1 MEKDMTHGSPAKVLL
16 NFTVPVL
23 LGGIFQQFYS
33 MADTIIV
40 GKIIGTKALAAAGST
55 GTLSFLLIVSLLGMT
70 TGFTVPTAQRF
81 GAEDMAGMR
90 KAFAMSGFL
99 SLFISLL
106 MTTFSMLGMKPL
118 LQLMNT
124 PGDIFQDAYTY
135 IMIICAGI
143 TAQILYTLLSAT
155 LRALGN
161 SKTPP
166 YFLIFAAALN
176 IILDIIFIVVFHMGV
191 AGAAYATVF
200 SQGVSGLLC
209 LFYIV
214 RKVPILRLKRKD
226 WKIDREM
233 MKSQLGIGL
242 PMAFHFSITAIG
254 TVLVQ
259 SALNTLGSTMI
270 AAFTAGNK
278 IWSIMTQGIDALET
292 TIAVYI
298 AQNLGAKKIQR
309 IRQGFRAS
317 TWMMLIYCACIAVI
331 SSTVGKHLT
340 VFFLS
345 GDLTEIIPLVDI
357 FLKCSGIF
365 SMMLAIA
372 CVYRSGLQGMG
383 YGFLPLLAGVCEL
396 IGRGVTAFIAADKH
410 SFTGICLASPMAWS
424 LASILLISAY
434 FYLLKNLEQKQK
446 ETS

>member
-16 NFTVPVL
+16 SFTIPVL

-40 GKIIGTKALAAAGST
+40 GQILGTKALAAVGST
-55 GTLSFLLIVSLLGMT
+55 GTLSFLIIVSLLGMT

-81 GAEDMAGMR
+81 GAEDMDGMR
-90 KAFAMSGFL
+90 KSFAMSGL
-99 SLFISLL
+99 LCTVISVFI
-106 MTTFSMLGMKPL
+106 TTVSMLGMKML
-118 LQLMNT
+118 LTLMNT
-124 PGDIFQDAYTY
+124 PEDIFRDAYTY

-161 SKTPP
+161 SKTPL

-176 IILDIIFIVVFHMGV
+176 IVLDLLLIVVFHMGV

-200 SQGVSGLLC
+200 SQGVSGVLC
-209 LFYIV
+209 LVYIM
-214 RKVPILRLKRKD
+214 RKVPVLRLKRSD
-226 WKIDREM
+226 WKIDWKM
-233 MKSQLGIGL
+233 IASQLHIGL

-292 TIAVYI
+292 TIAVYT
-298 AQNLGAKKIQR
+298 AQNVGAKKIQR
-309 IRQGFRAS
+309 VRQGFRAS
-317 TWMMLIYCACIAVI
+317 TWMMFIYCIVIAII
-331 SSTVGKHLT
+331 SSTIGKYLT

-345 GDLTEIIPLVDI
+345 GDLTEIIPAVDI
-357 FLKCSGIF
+357 FLKCSGIL
-365 SMMLAIA
+365 SMFLAIA

-383 YGFLPLLAGVCEL
+383 YGFLPLMAGVCEL
-396 IGRGVTAFIAADKH
+396 IGRGVTAWIAARQH
-410 SFTGICLASPMAWS
+410 SFFGICMAGPMAWF

-434 FYLLKNLEQKQK
+434 FYILRSLEKKQNQV
-446 ETS
+446 S